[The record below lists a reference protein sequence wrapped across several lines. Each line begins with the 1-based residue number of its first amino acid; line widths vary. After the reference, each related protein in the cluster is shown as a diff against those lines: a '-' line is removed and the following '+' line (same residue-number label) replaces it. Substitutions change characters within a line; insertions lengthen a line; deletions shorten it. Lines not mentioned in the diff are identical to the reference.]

1 MVSIATATLKC
12 NLNKRG
18 CDKVEQIAESEHVR
32 YSCHRA
38 TVHTQT
44 NVRLRSHSKFGQEN
58 PKERTGRQPCFLR
71 NSISA

>member
-12 NLNKRG
+12 NLNKQG

-38 TVHTQT
+38 TVHKQT
-44 NVRLRSHSKFGQEN
+44 NIRLRSHAQFGQEN
-58 PKERTGRQPCFLR
+58 PEDQTGRQLCFLR
-71 NSISA
+71 NSIGA